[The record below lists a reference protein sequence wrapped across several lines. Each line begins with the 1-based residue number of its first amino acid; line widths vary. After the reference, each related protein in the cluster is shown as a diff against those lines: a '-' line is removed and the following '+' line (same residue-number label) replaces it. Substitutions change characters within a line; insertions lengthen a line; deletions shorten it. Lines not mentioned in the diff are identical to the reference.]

1 MKQIQTTI
9 YDFLEG
15 GNPSFS
21 LVQYMKQKSNKPLK
35 HIERTIEWNT
45 IRGNTPDTLNYQ
57 LEIDMLQEEL
67 DEFKLAVSQGDRV
80 AMFDALL
87 DLDFVRI
94 GTLGKMGICPLAQ
107 VEGYEA
113 VLQANESKS
122 STKNAA
128 GKITKPADWEQYA
141 PEKELQELLDRR
153 NA

>member
-1 MKQIQTTI
+1 MTTLDI
-9 YDFLEG
+9 FD
-15 GNPSFS
+15 
-21 LVQYMKQKSNKPLK
+21 KPLK

-45 IRGNTPDTLNYQ
+45 IRGNTSDTLNYQ

-94 GTLGKMGICPLAQ
+94 GTLGKMGIHPLAQ

-113 VLQANESKS
+113 VLQANERKS

-141 PEKELQELLDRR
+141 PEIQLQTILEQRQ
-153 NA
+153 

>member
-1 MKQIQTTI
+1 MKQ
-9 YDFLEG
+9 
-15 GNPSFS
+15 NNS
-21 LVQYMKQKSNKPLK
+21 KPLK
-35 HIERTIEWNT
+35 HIERTIEWNI
-45 IRGNTPDTLNYQ
+45 IRGNTPGTLNYQ

-94 GTLGKMGICPLAQ
+94 GTLGKMGISPLIQ

-141 PEKELQELLDRR
+141 PETKLQELLDRR

>member
-1 MKQIQTTI
+1 MKQ
-9 YDFLEG
+9 
-15 GNPSFS
+15 NNS
-21 LVQYMKQKSNKPLK
+21 KPLK
-35 HIERTIEWNT
+35 HIERTIEWNI

-94 GTLGKMGICPLAQ
+94 GTLGKMGISPLIQ

-128 GKITKPADWEQYA
+128 GKITKPANWEQYA
-141 PEKELQELLDRR
+141 PETKLQELLDRR

>member
-1 MKQIQTTI
+1 MKQ
-9 YDFLEG
+9 
-15 GNPSFS
+15 NNS
-21 LVQYMKQKSNKPLK
+21 KPLK

-94 GTLGKMGICPLAQ
+94 GTLGKMGISPLIQ

-128 GKITKPADWEQYA
+128 GKITKPANWEQYA
-141 PEKELQELLDRR
+141 PEAKLQELLDRR

>member
-1 MKQIQTTI
+1 MKQ
-9 YDFLEG
+9 
-15 GNPSFS
+15 NNS
-21 LVQYMKQKSNKPLK
+21 KPLK
-35 HIERTIEWNT
+35 HIERTIEWNI
-45 IRGNTPDTLNYQ
+45 IRGNTPGTLNYQ

-94 GTLGKMGICPLAQ
+94 GTLGKMGISPLIQ

-128 GKITKPADWEQYA
+128 GKITKPANWEQYA
-141 PEKELQELLDRR
+141 PEAKLQELLDRR

>member
-1 MKQIQTTI
+1 MKQ
-9 YDFLEG
+9 
-15 GNPSFS
+15 NNS
-21 LVQYMKQKSNKPLK
+21 KPLK
-35 HIERTIEWNT
+35 HIERTIEWNI
-45 IRGNTPDTLNYQ
+45 IRGNTPGTLNYQ

-94 GTLGKMGICPLAQ
+94 GTLGKMGISPLIQ

-128 GKITKPADWEQYA
+128 GKIAKPADFVG
-141 PEKELQELLDRR
+141 PEVELQLLLDKRK
-153 NA
+153 